1 MLITSCAD
9 PHFLDRTQLEGSILM
24 GDSVNPADPIAARTV
39 LIGQNF
45 EFQNNKIQ
53 YFGLCSGVILNSTT
67 ILTAAHCVNDF
78 KNSRVVTT
86 NNAHSK
92 TIHAQQIYQ
101 VKNIVIHEKYLGPK
115 NKKNNISYDIALLQL
130 DRKIIYM
137 DYDSDYLTS
146 APTTEYLQKA
156 NWPLLQPYIAGFGK
170 NRTTESASGSESA
183 LQPINGILE
192 KAEVQISE
200 EQFKNPAIIID
211 QKEKPGACA
220 GDSGG
225 PLFVHRE
232 KQLYLQGI
240 AVAVVASQGEP
251 RRNNSNTC
259 NNQSY
264 YLNLDFYKEW
274 ISQSLTQLSPKK
286 LN

>member
-24 GDSVNPADPIAARTV
+24 GDSVDPTDPIAARTV

-45 EFQNNKIQ
+45 EFHNNKIQ
-53 YFGLCSGVILNSTT
+53 YFGLCSGVILNATT
-67 ILTAAHCVNDF
+67 ILTAAHCINDF
-78 KNSRVVTT
+78 KNSRIVTT

-101 VKNIVIHEKYLGPK
+101 VKNVIIHEKYLSPK
-115 NKKNNISYDIALLQL
+115 NKKNDITYDIALMQL
-130 DRKIIYM
+130 DRRIVNM
-137 DYDSDYLTS
+137 DYDSSYLIS
-146 APTTEYLQKA
+146 ASTTEYLQKA
-156 NWPLLQPYIAGFGK
+156 NWPLLQSYIAGFGK
-170 NRTTESASGSESA
+170 NRTSESASGSESA

-211 QKEKPGACA
+211 QKNKSGACA

-225 PLFVHRE
+225 PLFVRRE
-232 KQLYLQGI
+232 TKLYLQGI
-240 AVAVVASQGEP
+240 AVAVVASQDEP
-251 RRNNSNTC
+251 RNFNNNAC

-264 YLNLDFYKEW
+264 YLNLDFYKNW
-274 ISQSLTQLSPKK
+274 ISRSLAQLNQKK
-286 LN
+286 QN